1 MEWFLENYIGDGWRG
16 GVWVLRHQVTVE
28 LKEREGECSTL
39 ACTPRWEGP
48 GGSGEGGSEAGRTL
62 SRSMEQRWSQHC

>member
-1 MEWFLENYIGDGWRG
+1 MVSEKIYWG
-16 GVWVLRHQVTVE
+16 GGVLRHQVTIQ
-28 LKEREGECSTL
+28 LKKKEKKSSTL
-39 ACTPRWEGP
+39 ACTPRREGP